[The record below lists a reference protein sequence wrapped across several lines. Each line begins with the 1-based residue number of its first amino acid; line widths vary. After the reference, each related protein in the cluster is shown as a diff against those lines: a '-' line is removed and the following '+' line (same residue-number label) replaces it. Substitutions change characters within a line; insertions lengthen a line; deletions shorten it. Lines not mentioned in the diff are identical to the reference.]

1 MSTTTIALSME
12 EITKFCD
19 RWQITEYEGVICPR
33 FSIFWLKT
41 LSKFETISLL
51 VNHYLGDEN

>member
-1 MSTTTIALSME
+1 ME